1 MDDDP
6 CFLAQFPRDRL
17 LDRFAH
23 LDKARERRI
32 ATGREP
38 RLAAKQDMIVMDRKH
53 DDDRV
58 GSRKIIRLATV
69 AGPCPTAPGDVRRN
83 AAVRAEAV
91 APVRGPNAAGAG
103 LERGIAFRSGCG
115 DKLGR
120 SACWERG
127 VKDG

>member
-38 RLAAKQDMIVMDRKH
+38 RLAAKQDMIAMDRKH

-58 GSRKIIRLATV
+58 GRRKMIRPATV
-69 AGPCPTAPGDVRRN
+69 AAPCPTPPVADPRK
-83 AAVRAEAV
+83 AAVRPTAV
-91 APVRGPNAAGAG
+91 APVPGHKAA
-103 LERGIAFRSGCG
+103 
-115 DKLGR
+115 
-120 SACWERG
+120 
-127 VKDG
+127 